1 MVNSGRLIMTDTLVA
16 TKSKRVVC
24 ESSLKPSTEPAGSRV
39 PCFDCGGLVHI
50 KLNGLQR
57 RHPRK
62 KKK

>member
-1 MVNSGRLIMTDTLVA
+1 MTDTLIA

-39 PCFDCGGLVHI
+39 PCFDCGALVHI